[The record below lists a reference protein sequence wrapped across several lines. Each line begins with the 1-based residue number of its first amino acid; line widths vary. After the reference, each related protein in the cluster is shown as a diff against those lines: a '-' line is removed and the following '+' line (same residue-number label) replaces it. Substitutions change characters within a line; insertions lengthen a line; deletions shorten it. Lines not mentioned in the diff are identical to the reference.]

1 MLVTDLADLKYKI
14 ILMYASIQIN
24 NIRTLNHFVI
34 LADKTEK
41 T

>member
-1 MLVTDLADLKYKI
+1 MLFEDPADLKYKI

-24 NIRTLNHFVI
+24 NIQTLNHFVI
-34 LADKTEK
+34 LVDKTEK